1 MSFTDFAMKIKLI
14 AEELNATREEE
25 AIIIGKETVA
35 MIRRRVQNEKVDSTG
50 SPFGQYSQAK
60 MPQWF
65 FYGKSNSAGA
75 DKELR
80 DGDWFVSYA
89 DFREINGLDSGDI
102 DFTFSGDMWKNT
114 GVTEVE
120 SADGSTTVYLG
131 GQTDRAAQIYEWQ
144 EPRYGR
150 ILEPNEEEIQFVNE
164 AHLERINGI
173 IQKYL

>member
-1 MSFTDFAMKIKLI
+1 MSFSDFAMKIKLM
-14 AEELNATREEE
+14 ADEMNATREEE
-25 AIIIGKETVA
+25 AILIGKETVA
-35 MIRRRVQNEKVDSTG
+35 LIRNRVQNEKVDADG

-60 MPQWF
+60 VPQWF
-65 FYGKSNSAGA
+65 FYGKSLSLGA
-75 DKELR
+75 DKELHT
-80 DGDWFVSYA
+80 GEWFVSYEE
-89 DFREINGLDSGDI
+89 FRYMNNLNTGDI
-102 DFTFSGDMWKNT
+102 NFTFSGDMWKNT

-120 SADGSTTVYLG
+120 SSDGSTTVYLG

-150 ILEPNEEEIQFVNE
+150 ILEPNEEEIEFVNE